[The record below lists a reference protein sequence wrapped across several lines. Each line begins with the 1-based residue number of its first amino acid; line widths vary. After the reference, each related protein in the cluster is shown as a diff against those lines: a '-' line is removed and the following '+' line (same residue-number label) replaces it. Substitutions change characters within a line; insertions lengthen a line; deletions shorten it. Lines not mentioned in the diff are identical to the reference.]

1 MAFYELFTTVWHPD
15 AMIDISKNDHQIFD
29 FFVSCMGN
37 ENFLKS
43 TKLTAK
49 AQNGYTR
56 SNIMTTDYLNA
67 SISVPVFSKHFVD
80 VLGEKVK
87 EDVDFFEC
95 FVQCQGEE
103 FLFYVGKVKKFIP
116 TLIDQEK
123 SSTMTLAGGKRILKR
138 AVFNK
143 RVITPF
149 FLARD
154 MEFKT
159 RWVVSDEFRAL
170 VNANKLA
177 INFFPVYPWRESSLR
192 V

>member
-1 MAFYELFTTVWHPD
+1 MVLYELLTTVWHPD
-15 AMIDISKNDHQIFD
+15 AIIDISKNDHQIFD
-29 FFVSCMGN
+29 FFVSCTDNG
-37 ENFLKS
+37 NFLKS
-43 TKLTAK
+43 TRLTAK

-56 SNIMTTDYLNA
+56 SNIMTADYLNA
-67 SISVPVFSKHFVD
+67 SISAPVFSKRFVD
-80 VLGEKVK
+80 ILGEQVK

-103 FLFYVGKVKKFIP
+103 SLFYVGKVKKFIP
-116 TLIDQEK
+116 NLIDQEK
-123 SSTMTLAGGKRILKR
+123 SLYMTLAGGKRILKR

-143 RVITPF
+143 RVVTPF

-154 MEFKT
+154 REFKT
-159 RWVVSDEFRAL
+159 RWVVSDEFRDL

-177 INFFPVYPWRESSLR
+177 INFFPVYPWRESSLG